1 MEAKIM
7 KRILSAVVAVVMALT
22 LCVSAF
28 AAYEEPVVVGLFFGD
43 PDNGGWGAAAT
54 VEVTGPGEY
63 TLSYEGEARNLN
75 WIIIK
80 NNAGETEPTSIPA
93 GTTIRTTSIVMDG
106 VEATFDTGEY
116 YDATTGFDGTLE
128 IQYTNTFTG
137 YAHITN
143 FPASVSSIEVTFV
156 VDPDN
161 APAESETPAEE
172 TPAEETPADTT
183 TDTTDTTTDTTTE
196 TPAETG
202 IVLAVLPVAVA
213 AAAAV
218 VVSKKRK

>member
-80 NNAGETEPTSIPA
+80 NNAGETEPTSIPE

-161 APAESETPAEE
+161 APAEETPAEDTPAEETPAEE
-172 TPAEETPADTT
+172 TPAEETPAE
-183 TDTTDTTTDTTTE
+183 E
-196 TPAETG
+196 TPSETG

-213 AAAAV
+213 AAAV

>member
-1 MEAKIM
+1 M
-7 KRILSAVVAVVMALT
+7 
-22 LCVSAF
+22 
-28 AAYEEPVVVGLFFGD
+28 FFGD

-80 NNAGETEPTSIPA
+80 NNAGETEPTSIPE

-161 APAESETPAEE
+161 APAEETPAEE

-202 IVLAVLPVAVA
+202 IVLAVLPVAA

>member
-1 MEAKIM
+1 M
-7 KRILSAVVAVVMALT
+7 KRILSAVVAVVLALT

-80 NNAGETEPTSIPA
+80 NNAGETEPTSIPE

-213 AAAAV
+213 AAAV